1 MIKKFNEYIEESI
14 WSNIN
19 KRSEGSMSRKEDDL
33 DLMGFK
39 DFIEY
44 VKSHYTVREEE
55 EGEPNFYDIRA
66 DDNFR
71 HIYIPLITCGTGV
84 YNLNVRYKD
93 REEKVDE
100 IYLDSGK
107 YFLIVCKE
115 FIDDLKQNFDVE
127 IDSRHRIITFNDVSN
142 KTVIKIIEMVIS
154 KYKDICVLEK
164 ITK

>member
-14 WSNIN
+14 WANIN
-19 KRSEGSMSRKEDDL
+19 KRSEGSVSRKEDDI
-33 DLMGFK
+33 DLLGFK

-44 VKSHYTVREEE
+44 VKSHYTVREED
-55 EGEPNFYDIRA
+55 EGEPNFGNIRA
-66 DDNFR
+66 EDNFR

-93 REEKVDE
+93 REEKVAE

-115 FIDDLKQNFDVE
+115 FIDDLKKSFGVE
-127 IDSRHRIITFNDVSN
+127 IKSRNNIITFNDVSN

-164 ITK
+164 K